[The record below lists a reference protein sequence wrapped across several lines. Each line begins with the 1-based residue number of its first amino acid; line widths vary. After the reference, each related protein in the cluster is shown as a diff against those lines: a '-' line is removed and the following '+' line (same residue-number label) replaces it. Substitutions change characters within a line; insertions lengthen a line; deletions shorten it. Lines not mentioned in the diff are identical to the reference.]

1 MNRPSIRALL
11 SIALASIAFAASA
24 DQVYRWVD
32 EDGVVNYTQQ
42 KPRDT
47 VAEQLTIST
56 GAPRVMDTTPAP
68 IVSPATGQ
76 ELNADQQK
84 MLEGLRA
91 VEQARKNEI
100 AKIKQENCQKSRSV
114 LSRLTIKNRIRV
126 KDETGEYQIM
136 GEDERQERIQ
146 KAQEGIALYCA
157 AA

>member
-146 KAQEGIALYCA
+146 KAQEGIAQYCA

>member
-42 KPRDT
+42 KPRGT
-47 VAEQLTIST
+47 ASELLTTST

-146 KAQEGIALYCA
+146 KAQEGIAQYCA